1 MDGLKYEETSGLP
14 YSQCGSRSF
23 NNHNCIYMPQIVS
36 AVIRSYDWLI
46 VGTQD
51 NALSKIVPVLHLVSI
66 KVSTL
71 TLVISGDIIS
81 LKNQAHITQY
91 YQHHNQNLV
100 GVVRRSSTTLAW
112 AQAYTRS
119 KCAWGDGLFG
129 SESSWGHGNA
139 LETPPP
145 TKLGKDLAQIIK
157 INTNVLEM
165 LYSFSLK
172 LGISLS
178 LTFKG

>member
-14 YSQCGSRSF
+14 YSQCGSGCF

-91 YQHHNQNLV
+91 YHHHNQNLV

-112 AQAYTRS
+112 AQTRS
-119 KCAWGDGLFG
+119 KCA
-129 SESSWGHGNA
+129 
-139 LETPPP
+139 
-145 TKLGKDLAQIIK
+145 
-157 INTNVLEM
+157 
-165 LYSFSLK
+165 
-172 LGISLS
+172 
-178 LTFKG
+178 